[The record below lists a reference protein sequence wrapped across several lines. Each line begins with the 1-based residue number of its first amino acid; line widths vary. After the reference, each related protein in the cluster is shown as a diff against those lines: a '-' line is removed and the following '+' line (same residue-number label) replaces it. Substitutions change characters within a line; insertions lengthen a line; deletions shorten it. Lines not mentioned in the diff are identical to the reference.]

1 MALDKAG
8 LKAAIQT
15 TFESLANERTA
26 ADAASELA
34 DAIET
39 FVKSALATVSI
50 PPGTVVIAAAAI
62 AVPVLNPVPIPLTGG
77 PATTPPGG
85 LS

>member
-8 LKAAIQT
+8 LQAALLSI
-15 TFESLANERTA
+15 FEDLSAGKTA
-26 ADAASELA
+26 DMAAEEMA
-34 DAIET
+34 DAIDDY
-39 FVKSALATVSI
+39 VKTAIATVVI
-50 PPGTVVIAAAAI
+50 PPGTVVTAATAA
-62 AVPVLNPVPIPLTGG
+62 VLNPTPILLTGG

>member
-8 LKAAIQT
+8 LKSAFQAV
-15 TFESLANERTA
+15 FEDLAGGKTA
-26 ADAASELA
+26 EDAATQLA
-34 DAIET
+34 DAIDT
-39 FVKSALATVSI
+39 YVKTAIATVAI
-50 PPGTVVIAAAAI
+50 PPGTVVVAAAPIAAPI
-62 AVPVLNPVPIPLTGG
+62 LNAVPISLTGG